1 MASVS
6 IVIPTYERVQLLRE
20 ALDSALAQTF
30 TDVEILIGDNS
41 DSDDTERMLA
51 EHYHDPRIHYQHNR
65 PGLGAI
71 GNWLDLVRRSTAP
84 LIGTLHDDD
93 VWEPDYLATVAPPM
107 LADPSIAMTF
117 NDYWVIDEHGA
128 IQKDYTERES
138 ARTHRDELPAGP
150 VHYDLEQGLRLV
162 AVWNAPQPCYA
173 AVIRRD
179 EILATDFPEDIHPL
193 YDIWTSYNLVMRGCG
208 LRYEPRRLTRYRV
221 HSNAG
226 TSDARFTEAE
236 DNAFR
241 HIVDDNAHLPVADE
255 IRRYWSTIRWYRGV
269 GLMGDGTPARARSQ
283 QELLAAAEA
292 LDGPKKVAALA
303 AGRSDLV
310 WNGLRLVW
318 EARHRRP
325 RMDDL
330 RRPGA
335 PAPTS
340 GEVGA
345 SRG

>member
-1 MASVS
+1 MATVS
-6 IVIPTYERVQLLRE
+6 IVIPTYERVELLRA
-20 ALDSALAQTF
+20 ALDSALAQTYS
-30 TDVEILIGDNS
+30 DVEVLIGDNS

-51 EHYHDPRIHYQHNR
+51 EHYHDPRIRYQHNR

-71 GNWLDLVRRSTAP
+71 GNWLDLVQRAETD
-84 LIGTLHDDD
+84 LIATLHDDD
-93 VWEPDYLATVAPPM
+93 VWEPDYLATVVPPM

-117 NDYWVIDEHGA
+117 NDYWVIDEHGT
-128 IQKDYTERES
+128 IQNEYTERES
-138 ARTHRDELPAGP
+138 ARTHRNELPAGP
-150 VHYDLEQGLRLV
+150 VRYDREQGLRLV

-179 EILATDFPEDIHPL
+179 EILAIDFIPDIHPL
-193 YDIWTSYNLVMRGCG
+193 YDIWTSYKLVMQGKA

-226 TSDARFTEAE
+226 TSDARFSEAE

-241 HIVDDNAHLPVADE
+241 HIVDDNAGLPVADE
-255 IRRYWSTIRWYRGV
+255 IRRYWSTLRWYRGV

-283 QELLAAAEA
+283 RELLASAPGVS
-292 LDGPKKVAALA
+292 GPRKAVALA

-310 WNGLRLVW
+310 WSAMRLVW
-318 EARHRRP
+318 QARHRRP
-325 RMDDL
+325 RIDDL
-330 RRPGA
+330 RRPPSA
-335 PAPTS
+335 TATS